1 MKARGYEIA
10 RNCIYDGYQKALP
23 IMVFKVFDKKA
34 EIGLSVN
41 EQLVEELHK
50 LITKKF
56 KGRNIC
62 ARSKDN
68 I

>member
-1 MKARGYEIA
+1 MKARAYEIA

-50 LITKKF
+50 LITKKL

-62 ARSKDN
+62 ARSKVN

>member
-34 EIGLSVN
+34 EIGVSVN

-50 LITKKF
+50 PITKKF
-56 KGRNIC
+56 KRRNIC
-62 ARSKDN
+62 PRSKDN